1 MVRGERDRQVTF
13 LAGSF
18 VIFGAGALYGVRSV
32 LKQHEVKRL
41 DIRGV
46 HRPVF
51 NVAVKALVYGTVLCF
66 GSASFGTG
74 VFMVASGVRSWRDAH
89 ELAVRTAS
97 QYDFLQVEPTKEVK
111 EDVARINAMTPDE
124 EAEYWSDYVTIAKEA
139 LKEDRNTRRK
149 DE

>member
-1 MVRGERDRQVTF
+1 MKRSGSDRQITF
-13 LAGSF
+13 LAGSL

-46 HRPVF
+46 HGPPF

-66 GSASFGTG
+66 GSASLGMGLFVT
-74 VFMVASGVRSWRDAH
+74 ASGVRNWREFH
-89 ELAVRTAS
+89 ELAVDTAA

-111 EDVARINAMTPDE
+111 EDVDRINAMTPDE
-124 EAEYWSDYVTIAKEA
+124 QAKYWSEYFTIAKEA
-139 LKEDRNTRRK
+139 LKEDSPSK
-149 DE
+149 KKE